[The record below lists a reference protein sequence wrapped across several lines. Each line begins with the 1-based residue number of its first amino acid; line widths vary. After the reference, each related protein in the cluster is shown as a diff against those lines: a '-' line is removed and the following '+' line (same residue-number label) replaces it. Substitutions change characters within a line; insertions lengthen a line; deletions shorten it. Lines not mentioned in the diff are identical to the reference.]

1 MNITTGQTVYELVRS
16 FNPTTNNPV
25 TPASF
30 SSVVY
35 SDGAIN
41 TGTTVTASLTDASEG
56 IYTMSWSAS
65 TLGTYQINIENTTTS
80 VVYVSEIYM
89 VKTEAEVS
97 GSAIVYVG
105 V

>member
-25 TPASF
+25 SAATF
-30 SSVVY
+30 STTVY
-35 SDGAIN
+35 RNGGID
-41 TGTTVTASLTDASEG
+41 TGTTVSMSLSDASEG
-56 IYTMSWSAS
+56 IYTASWSAS
-65 TLGTYQINIENTTTS
+65 TLGTYQLNIENTTTE

-97 GSAIVYVG
+97 GSATVYVG
-105 V
+105 L

>member
-25 TPASF
+25 SAATF
-30 SSVVY
+30 STTVY
-35 SDGAIN
+35 TNGAIN
-41 TGTTVTASLTDASEG
+41 TGTTVNLSLTDASEG
-56 IYTMSWSAS
+56 IYTASWSAS
-65 TLGTYQINIENTTTS
+65 TLGTYQLNIENTTTE

-89 VKTEAEVS
+89 VISESELK
-97 GSAIVYVG
+97 GSTIVYVG